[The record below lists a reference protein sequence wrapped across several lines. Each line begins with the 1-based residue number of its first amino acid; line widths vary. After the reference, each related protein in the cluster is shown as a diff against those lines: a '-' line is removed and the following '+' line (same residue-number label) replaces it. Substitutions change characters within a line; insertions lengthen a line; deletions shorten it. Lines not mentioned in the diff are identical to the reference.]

1 MAESEENQGTS
12 PDITDD
18 IAIVESVKDKSKESA
33 IWLFFEKTDEEKSGS
48 QGQCVANCK
57 ECGKSMK
64 VVKGN
69 TSNLMS
75 HLKTKHSKI
84 YEEVRRKTDEKR
96 KSKLQTDRSC
106 QSRVLKR
113 HTQQSLP
120 GIAPKKAKL
129 NSSSTLHKKIT
140 RGIAGMMIH
149 DFQPYSFV

>member
-1 MAESEENQGTS
+1 MAELEESQEIS

-18 IAIVESVKDKSKESA
+18 ITIVESARESVKDKNKESA
-33 IWLFFEKTDEEKSGS
+33 IWLFFEKTNEEKSGS
-48 QGQCVANCK
+48 QGQQVANCK

-84 YEEVRRKTDEKR
+84 YEEVRRKTDEKC
-96 KSKLQTDRSC
+96 KSKLQTNRSC
-106 QSRVLKR
+106 QSKVLKR

-120 GIAPKKAKL
+120 GIAAKKP
-129 NSSSTLHKKIT
+129 S
-140 RGIAGMMIH
+140 
-149 DFQPYSFV
+149 